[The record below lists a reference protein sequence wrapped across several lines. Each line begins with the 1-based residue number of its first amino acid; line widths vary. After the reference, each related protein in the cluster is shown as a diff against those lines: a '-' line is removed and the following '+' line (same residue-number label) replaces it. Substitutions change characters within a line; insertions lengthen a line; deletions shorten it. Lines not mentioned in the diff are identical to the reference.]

1 MNHSLIVSIMEEVTD
16 GIYRDYPIL
25 LEKYGERG
33 RQKCKEDNEHHI
45 KYLQTAA
52 NMDEEKYFIDY
63 AHCLNG
69 ILTSRGM
76 KTEHLFDNF
85 QRLIGAFEHS
95 NDDKH
100 SRVFIHMLESA
111 IDSLSAD
118 AKTTAE

>member
-1 MNHSLIVSIMEEVTD
+1 MNQSLMNTIIEEVTE

-52 NMDEEKYFIDY
+52 KMDEEKYFVDY
-63 AHCLNG
+63 AHWLNG

-76 KTEHLFDNF
+76 QTEHLIDNF
-85 QRLIGAFEHS
+85 QRLKYAFEKS
-95 NDDKH
+95 NDDEQK
-100 SRVFIHMLESA
+100 VFINMLDSA
-111 IDSLSAD
+111 IDSISAD
-118 AKTTAE
+118 AKTTTE

>member
-1 MNHSLIVSIMEEVTD
+1 MNPSLVNTIIEEVTE

-52 NMDEEKYFIDY
+52 AMEEEKYFVDY
-63 AHCLNG
+63 AHWLNG

-76 KTEHLFDNF
+76 KTEHLIDNF
-85 QRLIGAFEHS
+85 QRLKNAFEKS
-95 NDDKH
+95 IDDKN
-100 SRVFIHMLESA
+100 SRTFIDMLESA
-111 IDSLSAD
+111 IDSLSNGAIIN
-118 AKTTAE
+118 E

>member
-1 MNHSLIVSIMEEVTD
+1 MNPSKINAIIEEVTD

-52 NMDEEKYFIDY
+52 AMDEEKYFVDY
-63 AHCLNG
+63 AHWLNG

-76 KTEHLFDNF
+76 KTEHLIDNF
-85 QRLIGAFEHS
+85 QRLKNAFENS
-95 NDDKH
+95 MDDEPLK
-100 SRVFIHMLESA
+100 VFINMLETA
-111 IDSLSAD
+111 MDSLSAD
-118 AKTTAE
+118 AKTITE

>member
-1 MNHSLIVSIMEEVTD
+1 MNVSLIHSIIEEVTD

-52 NMDEEKYFIDY
+52 SMNEEKYFIDY
-63 AHCLNG
+63 AHWLNG

-76 KTEHLFDNF
+76 KTEHLIDNF
-85 QRLIGAFEHS
+85 ERLINAFEKS
-95 NDDKH
+95 DDETFT
-100 SRVFIHMLESA
+100 RVYMKMLESA
-111 IDSLSAD
+111 VHSLSKD
-118 AKTTAE
+118 ATIND

>member
-1 MNHSLIVSIMEEVTD
+1 MNYDLIIEEVTD

-25 LEKYGERG
+25 FEKYGERG

-52 NMDEEKYFIDY
+52 SMDEEKYFTDY
-63 AHCLNG
+63 AHWLNG

-76 KTEHLFDNF
+76 KTEHLIDNF
-85 QRLIGAFEHS
+85 QRLISAFEKS

-100 SRVFIHMLESA
+100 RRVFIHMLESA
-111 IDSLSAD
+111 IDSLSSD
-118 AKTTAE
+118 ASKNSEVG

>member
-1 MNHSLIVSIMEEVTD
+1 MNHSLINSIIEEVTD

-52 NMDEEKYFIDY
+52 SMDEQKYFVDY
-63 AHCLNG
+63 ALWLNG

-76 KTEHLFDNF
+76 KTEHLIDNF
-85 QRLIGAFEHS
+85 QRLIGALEKS
-95 NDDKH
+95 DDDKL
-100 SRVFIHMLESA
+100 SRVFINMLESA
-111 IDSLSAD
+111 INSLSDD
-118 AKTTAE
+118 AIINE

>member
-1 MNHSLIVSIMEEVTD
+1 MNKMLINSIIEEVTD

-52 NMDEEKYFIDY
+52 NMNEEKYFIDY
-63 AHCLNG
+63 AHWLNG

-76 KTEHLFDNF
+76 KKEHLIDNF
-85 QRLIGAFEHS
+85 NRLIVAFEKS
-95 NDDKH
+95 NDDK
-100 SRVFIHMLESA
+100 SASTFVNMLERA
-111 IDSLSAD
+111 IDSLSSD
-118 AKTTAE
+118 AILHE

>member
-1 MNHSLIVSIMEEVTD
+1 MNHSLINSIIEEVTD

-52 NMDEEKYFIDY
+52 SMDEEKYFVDY
-63 AHCLNG
+63 AHWLNG

-76 KTEHLFDNF
+76 KTEHLIDNF
-85 QRLIGAFEHS
+85 QRLIGALEKS
-95 NDDKH
+95 DDDKL
-100 SRVFIHMLESA
+100 SRTFINMLESA
-111 IDSLSAD
+111 INSLSED
-118 AKTTAE
+118 AIISE

>member
-1 MNHSLIVSIMEEVTD
+1 MNHSLIDSIIEEVTD

-52 NMDEEKYFIDY
+52 NMDEEKYFVDY
-63 AHCLNG
+63 AHWLNG

-76 KTEHLFDNF
+76 KTEHLIDNF
-85 QRLIGAFEHS
+85 QRLKNAFEKSIEDDQKIFS
-95 NDDKH
+95 N
-100 SRVFIHMLESA
+100 MLESA

-118 AKTTAE
+118 AKTTTE